1 MVIFIIIFA
10 LVTCILALW
19 GISNLIAILG
29 GSPPVHT
36 SDEICEEILNV
47 SGISNKDTL
56 VDLGSGSGNM
66 VVCASKKFKAKAI
79 GYEISPY
86 PYLTSK
92 FRTMFMGSKTRINF
106 ASVFE
111 AKLSEATIIY
121 IYLLPKM
128 LMSIFPK
135 IKNEAKPGTIVIT
148 RGFPLPSWQPIKRVS
163 VGTPKT
169 KIFIYKIK

>member
-10 LVTCILALW
+10 ILTLILALW
-19 GISNLIAILG
+19 GISNLIAIMG

-36 SDEICEEILNV
+36 PDETCMEILKA
-47 SGISNKDTL
+47 SGISSKDTL
-56 VDLGSGSGNM
+56 IDLGSGSGNM
-66 VVCASKKFKAKAI
+66 IVCASKMYRAKAI

-86 PYLTSK
+86 PYLASK
-92 FRTMFMGSKTRINF
+92 FKTIFIRSKTRINF

-111 AKLSEATIIY
+111 AKLSEASYIY

-135 IKNEAKPGTIVIT
+135 IKHEAKPGTIVIT
-148 RGFPLPSWQPIKRVS
+148 RGFPLPSWQPIKRVQ
-163 VGTPKT
+163 VGNPKT
-169 KIFIYKIK
+169 KIFIYKVK

>member
-10 LVTCILALW
+10 ILTLVLALW
-19 GISNLIAILG
+19 GISNLIAIMG

-36 SDEICEEILNV
+36 PDETCLEILKA
-47 SGISNKDTL
+47 SGISSKDTL
-56 VDLGSGSGNM
+56 IDLGSGSGNM
-66 VVCASKKFKAKAI
+66 IVCASKKFKAKAI
-79 GYEISPY
+79 GYEISPF

-92 FRTMFMGSKTRINF
+92 FRTIFMGSKTRINF

-111 AKLSEATIIY
+111 AKLSEASIIY

-135 IKNEAKPGTIVIT
+135 IKHEAKPGTTVIT
-148 RGFPLPSWQPIKRVS
+148 RGFPLPSWQPIKRVQ
-163 VGTPKT
+163 VGNPKT
-169 KIFIYKIK
+169 KIFIYKVK